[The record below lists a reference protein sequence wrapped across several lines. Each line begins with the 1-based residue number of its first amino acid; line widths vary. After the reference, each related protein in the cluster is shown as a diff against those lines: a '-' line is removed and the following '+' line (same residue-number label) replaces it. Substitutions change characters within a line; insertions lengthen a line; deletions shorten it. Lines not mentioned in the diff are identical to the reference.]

1 MPVVAELVLSLL
13 GIFLGATL
21 FTNGVEW
28 LGRKMDLSHGATGS
42 LVAAMGTA
50 LPEAIIPIWA
60 IAFGA
65 SHVREQI
72 GVGAILGAPLL
83 LATLAL
89 LISGLATF
97 YYASRRKRGAFI
109 EVDPG
114 TLERDL
120 GVFVAVY
127 TLAAAAGL
135 VQNHTVQV
143 AVGLLLVAT
152 YVGYVAWTLRHPSP
166 EADDGDVETHRLFF
180 QRGREEPDFWAVL
193 AQVLFGLGIIVF
205 AAHVFVDSI
214 QTVASA
220 WGVSA
225 FLLSVVITP
234 IATELPE
241 TFNSVIWL
249 GQRKDTLAM
258 SNITGA
264 MVFQSSLI
272 PAIGILFTPWRLD
285 ADQLWAAGVAIV
297 AAGLVFVT
305 YLWRRRVLPQILV
318 VNGLL
323 YALYLVV
330 VL

>member
-1 MPVVAELVLSLL
+1 MAELILSLL
-13 GIFLGATL
+13 AIFLGATL

-28 LGRKMDLSHGATGS
+28 LGRKLDLSHGATGS
-42 LVAAMGTA
+42 LIAAMGTA

-65 SHVREQI
+65 SHVKEQI

-89 LISGLATF
+89 LISGLAAF
-97 YYASRRKRGAFI
+97 YYAHRRQRTAFI

-120 GVFVAVY
+120 GVFVVVY

-135 VQNHTVQV
+135 VDSRALRT
-143 AVGLLLVAT
+143 AIGLLLVAT
-152 YVGYVAWTLRHPSP
+152 YIGYVVWTLRRPSP
-166 EADDGDVETHRLFF
+166 DLDEAEAESHRLFF
-180 QRGREEPDFWAVL
+180 QRRREVPDLWAV
-193 AQVLFGLGIIVF
+193 VLQAVVALGIIVF
-205 AAHVFVDSI
+205 AAHTFVDSV
-214 QTVASA
+214 QAVAAA

-225 FLLSVVITP
+225 FLLSVVVTP

-249 GQRKDTLAM
+249 GQKKDTLAM

-264 MVFQSSLI
+264 MVFQSSMI
-272 PAIGILFTPWRLD
+272 PAIGILFTPWQLQS
-285 ADQLWAAGVAIV
+285 DQLWAAGVAI
-297 AAGLVFVT
+297 AAAALVFVT

-318 VNGLL
+318 FNGLL
-323 YALYLVV
+323 YGLYLLV